1 MTGAAA
7 GKAFI
12 GFMYKYA
19 LARVLISMG
28 GPYEHYA
35 APIMIVLGITWCV
48 VLMHRKYFR
57 MQATVAA
64 MSERLDQ
71 AARAPSAKSA
81 TDAAVLARLEAI
93 EAQLRARLAAE
104 PARGRQDGA

>member
-19 LARVLISMG
+19 LAHVLISMG

-57 MQATVAA
+57 MQAAVAA

-71 AARAPSAKSA
+71 AGAARAPSGKPAP
-81 TDAAVLARLEAI
+81 DAAVLTRLEAI
-93 EAQLRARLAAE
+93 EAQLRARL
-104 PARGRQDGA
+104 GA